1 MMVTNEILFG
11 FEKISYAVDGHSI
24 LKDVTLSIPS
34 GEFFGILGPS
44 GAGKST
50 LLRLF
55 NELISPT
62 YGTIQYRGEL
72 IQDYPVTELRK
83 QVGMVF
89 QNPVMTGGSVRD
101 NLLIT
106 QRWEKSTPSIS
117 EDDLIACL
125 ESVKLTDKFL
135 EKEARSLSGGEK
147 QRIAL
152 ARVLLNK
159 PDVLLLDEPTANL
172 DPGLSRSI
180 LQLVS
185 DLQFKFNLTLII
197 ASHEH
202 RLIKNFVNRV
212 VFLIDGKIVEEGTA
226 DILENP
232 ATDLVKSFLLGK
244 LK

>member
-1 MMVTNEILFG
+1 MITTNDILFS
-11 FEKISYAVDGHSI
+11 FKKISYAIDGHSI

-44 GAGKST
+44 GAGKSS

-55 NELISPT
+55 NELSSPT
-62 YGTIQYRGEL
+62 DGTIRYRGKS

-106 QRWEKSTPSIS
+106 RRWEKSTPSIS
-117 EDDLIACL
+117 EDDLITSL
-125 ESVKLTDKFL
+125 ESVKLTNKFL
-135 EKEARSLSGGEK
+135 DKEARSLSGGEK

-152 ARVLLNK
+152 ARALLNK

-172 DPGLSRSI
+172 DPRLSRSI
-180 LQLVS
+180 LQLIS
-185 DLQFKFNLTLII
+185 DLLHKFNLTLII

-202 RLIKNFVNRV
+202 RLIKSFVNRV
-212 VFLIDGKIVEEGTA
+212 AFLIDGEIVEEGSA

-232 ATDLVKSFLLGK
+232 ATDLAKSFLLEK